1 MTLFY
6 MIVLTLLALGI
17 PVVFLWA
24 VIKLVRHF
32 ESEIKRGGEWK
43 NEKLK

>member
-1 MTLFY
+1 

-32 ESEIKRGGEWK
+32 ESEIKKGGEWK

>member
-1 MTLFY
+1 

-17 PVVFLWA
+17 PIVFLYV
-24 VIKLVRHF
+24 VIKLVRYF
-32 ESEIKRGGEWK
+32 ESEIKKGREWR

>member
-1 MTLFY
+1 

-17 PVVFLWA
+17 PVAFLYV
-24 VIKLVRHF
+24 VIKLVRYF
-32 ESEIKRGGEWK
+32 ESEIKKGGEWK